1 MDTRY
6 VFYFL
11 NIIIHSVSCMHV
23 QQIMANTFTQPAYF
37 SGRTK
42 SHNNSKI
49 HSHNQPI
56 PGRTK
61 SHNNSKIHSQNQPI
75 PLEEQKATTASKCQL
90 FIICCSAAWEFIKT
104 RRMKLSIYQMTP
116 NWQLSLHYIETNY
129 FGILLSIS
137 LNDKYVI
144 KDRFLETQYIQ

>member
-56 PGRTK
+56 P
-61 SHNNSKIHSQNQPI
+61 
-75 PLEEQKATTASKCQL
+75 LEEQKATTASKCQL

-104 RRMKLSIYQMTP
+104 GRMKLSIYQMTP